1 MTSPFLTHATKG
13 TKKFFGRKVTIHSLM
28 IPTKELLGKFFIL
41 SLATEEMWRCVFL
54 FINDRGYA
62 SKRSYFSFIHTLI
75 CISDPVIID
84 IINLIISPRPTS
96 IHLQAKCSAFPKV
109 RSILVNFYLI

>member
-41 SLATEEMWRCVFL
+41 SLATEEIFFYSR
-54 FINDRGYA
+54 
-62 SKRSYFSFIHTLI
+62 
-75 CISDPVIID
+75 ID
-84 IINLIISPRPTS
+84 L
-96 IHLQAKCSAFPKV
+96 HF
-109 RSILVNFYLI
+109 